1 MAYNFARFGDVAN
14 FGYSGTEVPQGF
26 TTPITGLGGLFLHPE
41 KSVLLF
47 APIVLL
53 GLPALARLFRTDR
66 TAAMLIAA
74 HVGITLA
81 LAATWWDWGGGFT
94 WGPRL
99 FPAVPPIVASVAPW
113 ADERPVRR
121 RAVAI
126 LLAVGFAVSAPSL
139 LVGGGAQLAERSP
152 PEEGPRIAAQYRLV
166 PAAVGYTIDH
176 LYDDGDGRDSTRVLY
191 LWQVGAA
198 CRMGPAGLVASIV
211 ITVGLAIGAVLS
223 IRRLMSEMRR
233 TDGASLTP
241 SDSARRHSAEAAVPD
256 VRIGSEL
263 SAAGG
268 ERERV
273 QPGRHDEEA
282 AVPDRERQVLED
294 ASEHRPEDVDPEG
307 DG

>member
-26 TTPITGLGGLFLHPE
+26 TTPILTGLGGLFLHPE

-191 LWQVGAA
+191 LWQVEPPTGW
-198 CRMGPAGLVASIV
+198 
-211 ITVGLAIGAVLS
+211 
-223 IRRLMSEMRR
+223 
-233 TDGASLTP
+233 
-241 SDSARRHSAEAAVPD
+241 ARRVWS
-256 VRIGSEL
+256 
-263 SAAGG
+263 
-268 ERERV
+268 
-273 QPGRHDEEA
+273 
-282 AVPDRERQVLED
+282 
-294 ASEHRPEDVDPEG
+294 HRS
-307 DG
+307 